1 MFDVRPEVLAIAIP
15 ILMTV
20 GICAA
25 IITAIVIKGRQK
37 ELEHQE
43 RMSAMDK
50 GIPIPEPPK
59 VVKRPAYKSLRVWG
73 LVLGAIGLA
82 AIIGI
87 TAEAGIRHGLWGGVP
102 LLAGMAFL
110 VAANLEKSENGSL

>member
-1 MFDVRPEVLAIAIP
+1 MFDISPEVVAIAIP
-15 ILMTV
+15 ILGTL
-20 GICAA
+20 GIFAA
-25 IITAIVIKGRQK
+25 IITGIVIKGKQK
-37 ELEHQE
+37 ELDHQE
-43 RMSAMDK
+43 RMSAMEK

-82 AIIGI
+82 TIIGI

-102 LLAGMAFL
+102 LLAGISFL
-110 VAANLEKSENGSL
+110 VAANLEKSEN